1 MLYSSGRSYTAK
13 LPSKFIVR
21 GLTPEVLHVLIQ
33 STSDVSLSSLRQ
45 HAAGLP
51 TDWCAEVDDSQLF
64 FKAMEV
70 PSWVSVVAEAPWWAQ
85 FLAASA
91 SVYVSGII
99 AEAGKDTWKNR
110 GKIASALTNAPS
122 AIKTFVHFL
131 ISAREA
137 GDTRTF
143 VTLGIPFP
151 DEYNTAHLK
160 LDYSTQEE
168 LEFLVALFVHHLPTL
183 EELWRKEGLLDKR
196 PVGGMALQFGN
207 DCSML
212 VSWLDRESL
221 TTHERVLPFGQD
233 L

>member
-1 MLYSSGRSYTAK
+1 
-13 LPSKFIVR
+13 
-21 GLTPEVLHVLIQ
+21 VLIQ
-33 STSDVSLSSLRQ
+33 STADVSLPSLRRY
-45 HAAGLP
+45 AAGLP
-51 TDWCAEVDDSQLF
+51 ADWCAEVDDAQMF

-70 PSWVSVVAEAPWWAQ
+70 PSWVSVVAEAPWWVQ

-91 SVYVSGII
+91 SVYVSGIF

-110 GKIASALTNAPS
+110 GMIATKVRNAPS
-122 AIKTFVHFL
+122 AINTFARFL
-131 ISAREA
+131 FSAREA
-137 GDTRTF
+137 GGSRTF

-151 DEYNTAHLK
+151 DEHNTAHLK

-168 LEFLVALFVHHLPTL
+168 LEFLVALFVHHLPAL
-183 EELWRKEGLLDKR
+183 EELWRREGLLEKY

-212 VSWLDRESL
+212 VAWLDRESL
-221 TTHERVLPFGQD
+221 TTHEHILPFGQD